1 MPMIS
6 TQDVVPIVRSFLA
19 TGKESRPISESD
31 QLSELGID
39 SLTTLNVMLTAAERF
54 GLDLGQLDENMRVP
68 ATIGDIVA
76 VLTELRA

>member
-19 TGKESRPISESD
+19 NGKESGPISESD

-68 ATIGDIVA
+68 VTIGDIVA